1 MREKNQELKNKK
13 IKIATPRNIILAFGL
28 LLMGA
33 GFLFFGLRESINA
46 STLTALRTFFLFIAG
61 GLLFYRAMTGRR
73 ISSLFYISVAILCNG
88 FVLITVDIGLL
99 PYSLAQ
105 IWPLMVM
112 VSGLVLI
119 PTAIYKYGRINSR
132 FLVPAI
138 MIFSMGVFFLLFSL
152 DIIKAGF
159 VAFAAVWWP
168 LFFILGGLS
177 LVALFFYGK
186 KKDSM

>member
-1 MREKNQELKNKK
+1 MSEKNQEVKDKKN
-13 IKIATPRNIILAFGL
+13 KIATPRNIILAFGL

-46 STLTALRTFFLFIAG
+46 STLTALRTFFLFVVG

-73 ISSLFYISVAILCNG
+73 ISSLFYISVALLCNG
-88 FVLITVDIGLL
+88 FVIITVDIGLL
-99 PYSLAQ
+99 PYTLVQ
-105 IWPLMVM
+105 IWPLLVM

-119 PTAIYKYGRINSR
+119 PTAMYKYGKLSSR

-152 DIIKAGF
+152 DIITVSF